1 MGGNNFH
8 TNVRFFNELVFTRKG
23 QVPTVPILLNLTQ
36 QSPLWK
42 QATDLNDGE
51 WAVNNKD
58 NIVFIRIYDKIISFN
73 ISELPN
79 VIDLSHQRLH
89 ALDSVLDHSSTIK
102 PGDLMDADE
111 NGLPHDSGI
120 TTASVNN
127 IINASSGIKFQIES
141 GEVVKV
147 DNDYQYLLRDHLYL
161 NGGTIQLNGNAEMII
176 F

>member
-1 MGGNNFH
+1 MGGNNFY

-23 QVPTVPILLNLTQ
+23 QVPTVPVLLNLTQ

-42 QATDLNDGE
+42 QATDINDGE

-89 ALDSVLDHSSTIK
+89 ALDSVLDHGSTIK
-102 PGDLMDADE
+102 PGDLMDADG

-120 TTASVNN
+120 QSN
-127 IINASSGIKFQIES
+127 SLSG
-141 GEVVKV
+141 
-147 DNDYQYLLRDHLYL
+147 
-161 NGGTIQLNGNAEMII
+161 NGNAGIVYHIENGVNIVVKTDNQYPIKDCLYIDPGGVLELQGNAMLILD
-176 F
+176 

>member
-1 MGGNNFH
+1 MTDPKKKSLPVYASADIHDQQILIWDKGVIKGLSYNVKQFFGNLVANFH
-8 TNVRFFNELVFTRKG
+8 L
-23 QVPTVPILLNLTQ
+23 
-36 QSPLWK
+36 
-42 QATDLNDGE
+42 
-51 WAVNNKD
+51 
-58 NIVFIRIYDKIISFN
+58 
-73 ISELPN
+73 
-79 VIDLSHQRLH
+79 RLH
-89 ALDSVLDHSSTIK
+89 ALNSTLDHSSTIT
-102 PGDLMDADE
+102 PGDIIDADG